1 MKKTLTKIT
10 ALVVFALTSGAVTA
24 DQTTKTNAQLAI
36 EQFIDCADR
45 LFKEEFEPAEIDYE
59 LSLNK
64 KVVLFLSA
72 TWSSHDG
79 TVAILTRIR
88 SVGPS
93 AAKEMII
100 TENGRSNDELPPT
113 AAKVKEYIGK
123 VFRECPPEKED
134 YGCADAVIE
143 RFNGIEQI
151 VRHNPEYP
159 NVTVEKYTSNEQSF
173 RASKEVQNGIDDYY
187 LILNG
192 ATDHQSFEWRALR
205 PLTPAAVEEILHN
218 PPPRVAKNG
227 SDIRKL
233 QACVE
238 NIIPHIEIIPR

>member
-10 ALVVFALTSGAVTA
+10 ALVAFALTSGTATA
-24 DQTTKTNAQLAI
+24 DQTTKTAAQLAI
-36 EQFIDCADR
+36 EQFNDCADS

-64 KVVLFLSA
+64 EVVLFLSA
-72 TWSSHDG
+72 QWSSRDN

-88 SVGPS
+88 SIGPS

-100 TENGRSNDELPPT
+100 TQNGRANDELPPT

-123 VFRECPPEKED
+123 VFEECPPEKGD
-134 YGCADAVIE
+134 YDCADAVIE

-159 NVTVEKYTSNEQSF
+159 NVTVETYTSNEQNF
-173 RASKEVQNGIDDYY
+173 RASKEVRNGIDDYY
-187 LILNG
+187 LVLNG
-192 ATDHQSFEWRALR
+192 ATDQKSFGWRTLR
-205 PLTPAAVEEILHN
+205 PLTPTAVEEILHN

-233 QACVE
+233 QACIE
-238 NIIPHIEIIPR
+238 NITPYIEIISR

>member
-1 MKKTLTKIT
+1 MKKTLAKMT
-10 ALVVFALTSGAVTA
+10 ALVVFALPSGTVTA
-24 DQTTKTNAQLAI
+24 DQTTKTTAQLAI
-36 EQFIDCADR
+36 EQFIDCADS
-45 LFKEEFEPAEIDYE
+45 LFKEEFEPAEIDYN

-64 KVVLFLSA
+64 EVVLFLSA
-72 TWSSHDG
+72 KWSSRDS

-88 SVGPS
+88 SVGAS
-93 AAKEMII
+93 AAKEIII
-100 TENGRSNDELPPT
+100 TQNGRANDELPPT

-123 VFRECPPEKED
+123 VFGECPPEKED
-134 YGCADAVIE
+134 YNCADAVIE

-151 VRHNPEYP
+151 IRHNPEYP

-173 RASKEVQNGIDDYY
+173 RASKEVRNGIDDYY

-192 ATDHQSFEWRALR
+192 TTDHKSFGWRTLR
-205 PLTPAAVEEILHN
+205 PLTPTAVEEVLHN

-233 QACVE
+233 QACIE
-238 NIIPHIEIIPR
+238 NITPHIEIIPR